1 MELAR
6 GFVKKLT
13 NLEYLRYNVS
23 NLKTKQLYGRLVGLK
38 QRNVFKFLLN

>member
-6 GFVKKLT
+6 GFVKKLM

-23 NLKTKQLYGRLVGLK
+23 KLKTKQLYGRLVELK
-38 QRNVFKFLLN
+38 QLNISKLLLN